1 MVIGLSQAAP
11 ARSSTGEMGFL
22 GLETPWA
29 LGSVAGK
36 VMETYGKGNIT
47 YLVGGFKVVPPR

>member
-1 MVIGLSQAAP
+1 
-11 ARSSTGEMGFL
+11 MGFL